1 MNIFL
6 IHGIFFKILLTEY
19 NNSTL
24 SLSFDI
30 CLIPFLFKLGSDKS
44 IYLIKTSI
52 GSFSKIEE
60 LLLISSISLYNSI
73 SLNSLFSFN
82 NEISVILPNNNLW
95 LFSLGFN
102 SRKHF
107 VFLFWI

>member
-6 IHGIFFKILLTEY
+6 IHGIFFKILLTQY
-19 NNSTL
+19 FNSSL
-24 SLSFDI
+24 SLSFGI

-82 NEISVILPNNNLW
+82 NEVSVILPNNNLW

-102 SRKHF
+102 SR
-107 VFLFWI
+107 